1 MQFLAKQIDQE
12 IDEYLKDIDTNW
24 QPSDFL
30 PESNHPDFVKE
41 IKEIQ
46 EQCKELP
53 YDYMAVLVGDI
64 ITEEAQICVASTTV
78 PPPQNQLLCVY
89 WDLEGDEDM

>member
-1 MQFLAKQIDQE
+1 MQFLGQNIDGV

-30 PESNHPDFVKE
+30 PESNHPEFTKE

-46 EQCKELP
+46 EQCMELP

-64 ITEEAQICVASTTV
+64 ITEEALPTYESWLIDIEGISKAE
-78 PPPQNQLLCVY
+78 PQ
-89 WDLEGDEDM
+89 